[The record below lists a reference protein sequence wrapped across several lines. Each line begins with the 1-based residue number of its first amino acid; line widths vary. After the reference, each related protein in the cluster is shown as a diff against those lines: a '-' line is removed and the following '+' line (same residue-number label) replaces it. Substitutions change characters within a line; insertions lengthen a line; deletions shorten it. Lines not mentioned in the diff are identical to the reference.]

1 MENTLTS
8 PLFLKMV
15 EDAKVKDVSRVIMT
29 SIDRIAGSEENRRA
43 VKDLL
48 LNTDVVIE
56 TMDGAY
62 QEGTAAQAIARSVLS
77 RESM

>member
-15 EDAKVKDVSRVIMT
+15 EAAKAKDVSRVIMA
-29 SIDRIAGSEENRRA
+29 SIDRIEGSEENRRA

>member
-15 EDAKVKDVSRVIMT
+15 EAAKAKDVSRVIMT
-29 SIDRIAGSEENRRA
+29 SIDRIEGSEENRRA

-56 TMDGAY
+56 TMDGAH